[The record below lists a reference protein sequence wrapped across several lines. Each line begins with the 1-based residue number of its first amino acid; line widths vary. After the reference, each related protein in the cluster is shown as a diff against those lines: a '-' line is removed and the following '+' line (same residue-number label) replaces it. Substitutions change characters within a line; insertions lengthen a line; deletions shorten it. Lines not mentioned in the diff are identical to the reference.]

1 MLLTRCRWRALRV
14 QKVVSNKA
22 VESPEPSP
30 SSSKKNWL
38 EDLCSF
44 DNGEEDD
51 DIDLEELGRALS
63 EASLMSPQ
71 NNVTKSAKKL
81 PAVGQSTRSIDGSI
95 PGELHGFV

>member
-1 MLLTRCRWRALRV
+1 MLLTRCSWRALRV
-14 QKVVSNKA
+14 QKVVSNKV
-22 VESPEPSP
+22 VESPEPS

-63 EASLMSPQ
+63 EASLTSPQ
-71 NNVTKSAKKL
+71 NNVTKSVKKS
-81 PAVGQSTRSIDGSI
+81 PASGQSTRSIDGRI